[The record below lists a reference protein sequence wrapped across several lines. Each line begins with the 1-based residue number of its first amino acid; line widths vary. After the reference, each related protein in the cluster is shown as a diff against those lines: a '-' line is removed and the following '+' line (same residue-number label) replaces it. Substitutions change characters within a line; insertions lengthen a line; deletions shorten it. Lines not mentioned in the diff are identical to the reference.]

1 MDSFHDVSVPQ
12 IVTKGRHTSWLRM
25 LLHVAGCLLFT
36 PLYWAFAIHCRYP
49 VTLDLILTILL
60 TELNR
65 LVNEGRRLQFYEED
79 PEPMMPPQDE
89 KSDDGFYDEKK
100 VGFTVTETQIVPQS
114 RLDSMAAVVGWRE
127 DPALFTRA
135 LESYKSAMHCKFM
148 LVGIDGDDV
157 PDQDMVD
164 VFNNVSHHGSY
175 SETSNPTNTSE
186 PARYIPPSQRLSM
199 FLSLLERWQSSSLP
213 SMFPSASK
221 MANPST

>member
-1 MDSFHDVSVPQ
+1 MDSFQDVSVPQ

-36 PLYWAFAIHCRYP
+36 PVYWAFAIHCRYP

-89 KSDDGFYDEKK
+89 KSDDGLFDEKK
-100 VGFTVTETQIVPQS
+100 VGFSETEIVLQS

-135 LESYKSAMHCKFM
+135 LESYKSATHCKFM

-164 VFNNVSHHGSY
+164 VFNSVSHHGSY
-175 SETSNPTNTSE
+175 LKTPKPTNTSE
-186 PARYIPPSQRLSM
+186 PARYIPTSQRLSM
-199 FLSLLERWQSSSLP
+199 FLSLLARWQNSSLP
-213 SMFPSASK
+213 SIFLF
-221 MANPST
+221 ANKTVNQST